1 MPVCVLWNWSRVEG
15 GTRLVLHDL
24 RTYYILYCLCVI
36 TRGHSQGAAV
46 EYDHRGA
53 AVEADIV
60 GAQMQLGSSS

>member
-1 MPVCVLWNWSRVEG
+1 MCVCLCAAVGSSGG
-15 GTRLVLHDL
+15 GTTAVMHDL